1 MNRKLP
7 ADLKIRAIEKSNEV
21 PSRIK
26 EDVEKIR
33 QWLSK
38 QQHLKVQIDDDRIVA
53 FLRGCKYSLQ
63 KVKEKI
69 DFYFTIRTLVPEF
82 FHSRD
87 PLAPEI
93 QAIINAGCYLPLP
106 KPDSKHGARIILANS
121 SGFNPDTM
129 SFINLCVVFYMIMD
143 ILLKEDDYA
152 TINGLILWKEAKN
165 NSAKYAVQAHPT
177 IFKNFLECTEK
188 AYPLRVKG
196 LYVTN
201 CPVYLEFLCTIVKSF
216 VKNKIAQRMF
226 VFSDIKDL
234 YGELPQSL
242 LPKEY
247 GGENGSV
254 ETIKMEWKKKLE
266 SYRDWFLENGYYK
279 SDESLRCGERRTTNN
294 VFGVEGSFR
303 KMDID

>member
-1 MNRKLP
+1 MNRNLP
-7 ADLKIRAIEKSNEV
+7 ADLKTRAIEKSNEV

-38 QQHLKVQIDDDRIVA
+38 QQHLKVQIDDDRIIA
-53 FLRGCKYSLQ
+53 FLRGCKYSMQ

-69 DFYFTIRTLVPEF
+69 DYYFAIRTLVPEF
-82 FHSRD
+82 FHCRD

-93 QAIINAGCYLPLP
+93 QAIINAGCILPLP
-106 KPDSKHGARIILANS
+106 KPDSKYGARIIMGNI
-121 SGFNPDTM
+121 SGTDPETIP
-129 SFINLCVVFYMIMD
+129 FINLCLVFYMILD

-152 TINGLILWKEAKN
+152 TINGIILWGDATN
-165 NSAKYAVQAHPT
+165 ASAKYAVQAHPT
-177 IFKNFLECTEK
+177 ILKKFFECAEK
-188 AYPLRVKG
+188 AYPVRVKG
-196 LYVTN
+196 FYVIN
-201 CPVYLEFLCTIVKSF
+201 CPVFLEIVCNIIKSF
-216 VKNKIAQRMF
+216 AKNKIAQRMF

-234 YGELPQSL
+234 YEELPQSL

-266 SYRDWFLENGYYK
+266 SNRDWFLENRHYK
-279 SDESLRCGERRTTNN
+279 SDESLRCGEPRTRNN

-303 KMDID
+303 KNGD